1 MHGGS
6 CGCGSMRKFESKS
19 ERKERLTE
27 YVQDLKKETTAVEEA
42 LKEIDA

>member
-19 ERKERLTE
+19 ERKDRLTE